1 MQYTPIII
9 SKTATF
15 YAVVKPSNYNA
26 QHDIVNGAVNSY
38 HYTETPI
45 TDALQEIKSKK
56 TNKSQEQQKETN
68 SAEQDLSLIHI

>member
-26 QHDIVNGAVNSY
+26 QHDIVYEAVNSY
-38 HYTETPI
+38 NYTETAI
-45 TDALQEIKSKK
+45 LYALYE
-56 TNKSQEQQKETN
+56 NKM
-68 SAEQDLSLIHI
+68 

>member
-15 YAVVKPSNYNA
+15 YAVVKSINYNA
-26 QHDIVNGAVNSY
+26 QHDIVNEAVNSH

-45 TDALQEIKSKK
+45 LYALYENKK
-56 TNKSQEQQKETN
+56 
-68 SAEQDLSLIHI
+68 